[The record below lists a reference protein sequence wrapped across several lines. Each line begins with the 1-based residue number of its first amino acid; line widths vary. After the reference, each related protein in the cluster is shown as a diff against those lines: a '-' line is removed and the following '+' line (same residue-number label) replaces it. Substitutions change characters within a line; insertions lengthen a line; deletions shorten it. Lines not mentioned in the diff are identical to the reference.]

1 MESVSLGL
9 VGSNRKEVIVPVQ
22 FLWSNARMS
31 TIAFRQ
37 VLSPTMGNA
46 E

>member
-9 VGSNRKEVIVPVQ
+9 VGSNRNEVIVPVQ
-22 FLWSNARMS
+22 FLWSNLRMS
-31 TIAFRQ
+31 TMAVRH
-37 VLSPTMGNA
+37 VLSPMTEND